1 MAPHFSNPQ
10 ACSADDRC
18 HWGPDELATC
28 SSMVGDGMGVETQG
42 DYRADIYG
50 DYGDDTYGDYGDDIY
65 GDYGDDD
72 YYGEGY
78 LHEYYD
84 YAGEHAE
91 DAYWA
96 GVYDTVDCVEDGDC
110 DAL

>member
-1 MAPHFSNPQ
+1 MANGWENEAFCEDPMAPHFSDPQ
-10 ACSADDRC
+10 ACSSDARC

-28 SSMVGDGMGVETQG
+28 SDMVGDVVGDETQ
-42 DYRADIYG
+42 G

-84 YAGEHAE
+84 EAGEHAE
-91 DAYWA
+91 EVYWE
-96 GVYDTVDCVEDGDC
+96 GVHDT
-110 DAL
+110 